1 MRELRC
7 RRFEWWSWARGWEN
21 MAARRIFVPKTPL
34 NISKLQ
40 LFECRRFEFL
50 FFQMI
55 LFQHY
60 WLFYLFVL
68 QIYHTNAHKCC
79 QQLLSDVST
88 QKIAFPSW
96 LLLRLCCVVNKIAV
110 GFSIIIF
117 SRTFLFVFYLRC
129 ANCSWTST
137 KRHRKSKYDLFTKG
151 V

>member
-50 FFQMI
+50 FFAND
-55 LFQHY
+55 
-60 WLFYLFVL
+60 FVPAL
-68 QIYHTNAHKCC
+68 LTFLSFRIANLPHKCP
-79 QQLLSDVST
+79 QMLSTVIERREHA
-88 QKIAFPSW
+88 KNRI
-96 LLLRLCCVVNKIAV
+96 VVNKIAV